1 MERERVTVC
10 FAGRVQ
16 GVGFRY
22 AVKVLATGFEVVGTI
37 CNLADGRVELVA
49 EGQRAELEGFC
60 DAIRESQVGS
70 FIRRERV
77 VWGPPTGMLRGFGIL
92 KEP

>member
-1 MERERVTVC
+1 MLERRVIEVEGT
-10 FAGRVQ
+10 VQ

-22 AVKVLATGFEVVGTI
+22 AVKALATGFEVVGTV
-37 CNLADGRVELVA
+37 CNVADGRVELVA

-70 FIRRERV
+70 FIRGEHV

>member
-1 MERERVTVC
+1 MERVRVKVC
-10 FAGRVQ
+10 FEGRVQ

-22 AVKVLATGFEVVGTI
+22 AVKALAAGFEVVGTV

-49 EGQRAELEGFC
+49 EGQRPELEGFC
-60 DAIRESQVGS
+60 EAIRESQVGS
-70 FIRRERV
+70 FIRGERV
-77 VWGPPTGMLRGFGIL
+77 LWGPSTGTIRGFEIL